1 MKGNMTMKTFW
12 RPKELLLVAA
22 GTMLMVVTAAA
33 LDFDRPQAA
42 AASCPAEGRHFCE
55 RTSRDAL
62 RSCRAGAESDYWL
75 AIAKCENLSDPAARK
90 DCRKQALAELRDA
103 MHTCKQQ
110 FAARQEVCERLGGDP
125 YDPVI
130 VPENFVSRIDNP
142 YFPLTPGTTRIY
154 VAQTDH
160 GVVSNVVATT
170 HNTVVILGVTCVEV
184 HDVVY
189 TDGEVTEDTLDW
201 FAQDKDG
208 NVWYFGENT
217 LEVAD
222 GLVVSVEGS
231 FKAGVDGARPGIIM
245 KAHPAIGDYFRQ
257 EFVLEQGE
265 DVEEV
270 VCLNE
275 SVTVAYGSFSHCV
288 KIRETTALEPDTIVH
303 DFYAPGIGPV
313 LSVEM
318 PSNERLELVRIT
330 TE

>member
-1 MKGNMTMKTFW
+1 MRTLW
-12 RPKELLLVAA
+12 RMNGSLLAVAGMMLAATTA
-22 GTMLMVVTAAA
+22 GAI
-33 LDFDRPQAA
+33 DFCQQTLRN
-42 AASCPAEGRHFCE
+42 G
-55 RTSRDAL
+55 L
-62 RSCRAGAESDYWL
+62 RSCKAGAQSDYWI
-75 AIAKCENLSDPAARK
+75 AIAKCENLADRAAQEE
-90 DCRKQALAELRDA
+90 CRKQALAELKDA
-103 MHTCKQQ
+103 LQTCKEQ
-110 FAARQEVCERLGGDP
+110 FVARQVVCDRLGGTP

-130 VPENFVSRIDNP
+130 VPTNFVTRIDNP

-154 VAQTDH
+154 AAQTPH

-170 HNTVVILGVTCVEV
+170 HNTVVIMGVSCVEV

-189 TDGEVTEDTLDW
+189 TDEEVTEDTLDW
-201 FAQDKDG
+201 FAQDKQG

-231 FKAGVDGARPGIIM
+231 FVAGVDGARPGIIM

-270 VCLNE
+270 IGLDE
-275 SVTVAYGSFSHCV
+275 SVTVAYGSFNHCV
-288 KIRETTALEPDTIVH
+288 KIQETTALEPGVIVH
-303 DFYAPGIGPV
+303 DFYAPGVGPV
-313 LSVEM
+313 LSIDM

>member
-1 MKGNMTMKTFW
+1 M
-12 RPKELLLVAA
+12 LVVATA
-22 GTMLMVVTAAA
+22 GAI
-33 LDFDRPQAA
+33 DFCQL
-42 AASCPAEGRHFCE
+42 
-55 RTSRDAL
+55 TSRKGL
-62 RSCRAGAESDYWL
+62 RSCKAGAQSDYWL
-75 AIAKCENLSDPAARK
+75 AIAKCENLADPAARK
-90 DCRKQALAELRDA
+90 DCRKQAWAELKDA
-103 MHTCKQQ
+103 LRTCKEQL
-110 FAARQEVCERLGGDP
+110 AARQAVCDRLGGAP

-130 VPENFVSRIDNP
+130 VPTNFVTRIDNP

-154 VAQTDH
+154 MAQTAR

-217 LEVAD
+217 LEVTG

-231 FKAGVDGARPGIIM
+231 FMAGVDGARPGIIM

-270 VCLNE
+270 IGLNE
-275 SVTVAYGSFSHCV
+275 SVTVAYGSFNHCV
-288 KIRETTALEPDTIVH
+288 KIQETTALEPDIIVH
-303 DFYAPGIGPV
+303 DFYAPGVGPV
-313 LSVEM
+313 LSVDM
-318 PSNERLELVRIT
+318 PSNERLELVQIT
-330 TE
+330 KD